1 MHVILHL
8 AVLALTILVLSWVLP
23 SVRIRSAGTA
33 ITVAIVF
40 SLLNFFLGWLIWV
53 LLFVPAILTLGVLFL
68 FVPFIVNAVVL
79 WLTDK
84 LLANF
89 EIDSTGALLVSAAV
103 ITLVNG
109 AFNARL
115 LSAIANGHPHG
126 SYLEPG
132 WV

>member
-1 MHVILHL
+1 MHVLLHL

-33 ITVAIVF
+33 VTVAIVF

-53 LLFVPAILTLGVLFL
+53 LLVVPAIMTLGLLFF
-68 FVPFIVNAVVL
+68 FVPFIVNVVML

-89 EIDSTGALLVSAAV
+89 EIATTWGLLVAAAA

-109 AFNARL
+109 AFNAHL
-115 LSAIANGHPHG
+115 LQDVARGHLHG
-126 SYLEPG
+126 SYIQPD
-132 WV
+132 WI